1 MFLEFRKEIEM
12 RSNEE
17 VIKKLYD
24 DLKAGNFNEMKT
36 CYDPKVK
43 FSDVAFN
50 LKGIDDVCAMWEMLC
65 TRKDKIGVS
74 VSNIQADEKMGTA
87 DWVAD
92 YLYPDSSE
100 KPKKQSRIVNNI
112 KATFIFNNGK
122 IIEHHDICDV
132 VRLAE
137 MVLGPKGEIIGRI
150 PFVFPFFLSKKLN
163 KKLETFK
170 KAKQS

>member
-1 MFLEFRKEIEM
+1 M
-12 RSNEE
+12 RSNDE

-24 DLKAGNFNEMKT
+24 GLKAGNFNEMKI

-50 LKGIDDVCAMWEMLC
+50 LKGIDDVGDMWEMLC
-65 TRKDKIGVS
+65 TREDEIGVS
-74 VSNIQADEKMGTA
+74 ISNIQADEKTGTA

-100 KPKKQSRIVNNI
+100 KPDKQSRIVNKI
-112 KATFIFNNGK
+112 KATFIFNDSK
-122 IIEHHDICDV
+122 IIEHHDTCDTV
-132 VRLAE
+132 KLAE
-137 MVLGPKGEIIGRI
+137 MVLGPKGKIIGRV
-150 PFVFPFFLSKKLN
+150 PFVFPFLLSKKLN

-170 KAKQS
+170 LQKAKQS